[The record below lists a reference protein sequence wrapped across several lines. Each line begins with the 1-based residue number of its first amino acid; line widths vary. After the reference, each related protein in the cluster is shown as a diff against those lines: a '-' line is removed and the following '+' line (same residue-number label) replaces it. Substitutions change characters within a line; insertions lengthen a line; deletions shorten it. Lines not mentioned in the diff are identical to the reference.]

1 MAFTFGG
8 TATHK
13 PASPMRQGNSAL
25 SAPAP
30 LATAQTYPIEFSGSG
45 SEYFRIWIVNLLLI
59 LVTVGIYIP
68 WAKVRKLKY
77 FYGNTRIDG
86 DAMDFHGQPSKML
99 RGTLIAAAFFG
110 VYTLASQFSLWAGL
124 AAALAFVIVWPVL
137 YRASLKFRLSNTSWR
152 GIRMHLKPSSLAEVY
167 WAVMPPNLLLI
178 VPLVLAGYKGSES
191 PLKGTSQGLWG
202 SVMGLGL
209 ILFILTL
216 PYFLWRI
223 KRFQV
228 SHSAWGPLRMEFRSD
243 FIDMYKVAFKTLFM
257 ALLIIAIFVA
267 AVLMLIPGFFS
278 RGWYGSGGA
287 GVLSGILLLMAFL
300 FIFFICMN
308 ILPRAYFSA
317 HMQNLVWSRTGN
329 SHVRFKSDLSAG
341 SYMGLQLKNYGLILI
356 TAGLYWP
363 FAVVAT
369 RRMQIEA
376 VNLKTRIALDTLT
389 DAARKNETDA
399 LGDMAADMFDFDM
412 GM

>member
-8 TATHK
+8 THHHN
-13 PASPMRQGNSAL
+13 PAAPMRQGNSAL

-30 LATAQTYPIEFSGSG
+30 LSNAQSYPIEFSGAG

-59 LVTVGIYIP
+59 VLTVGIYIP

-86 DAMDFHGQPSKML
+86 DAMDFHGQPLKML

-124 AAALAFVIVWPVL
+124 IAALVFIAVWPVL
-137 YRASLKFRLSNTSWR
+137 YRASLKFRLANTSWR

-178 VPLVLAGYKGSES
+178 VPLVLAGYEGSES
-191 PLKGTSQGLWG
+191 PLKGTNQGLWG
-202 SVMGLGL
+202 SVVGLGF
-209 ILFILTL
+209 ILFVLTL

-223 KRFQV
+223 KRYQI
-228 SHSAWGPLRMEFRSD
+228 SHSAWGPLRMEFRSG
-243 FIDMYKVAFKTLFM
+243 FADMYKITLKTLFM
-257 ALLIIAIFVA
+257 ALLIIAIFA
-267 AVLMLIPGFFS
+267 AALLILIPGFFTQ
-278 RGWYGSGGA
+278 GLGGA
-287 GVLSGILLLMAFL
+287 GFFSGLLLVMAL
-300 FIFFICMN
+300 FIAFFACMN

-329 SHVRFKSDLSAG
+329 NHVRFKSALSSG
-341 SYMGLQLKNYGLILI
+341 SYMGLQLKNYALILI
-356 TAGLYWP
+356 TLGLYWP
-363 FAVVAT
+363 FAMVAT
-369 RRMQIEA
+369 RHMQIEA
-376 VNLKTRIALDTLT
+376 VSLKTRIALDTLT

>member
-8 TATHK
+8 MNNSE
-13 PASPMRQGNSAL
+13 PAASMRQGNTAL

-30 LATAQTYPIEFSGSG
+30 LANAQSYPIEFSGTG

-59 LVTVGIYIP
+59 VLTVGIYIP

-124 AAALAFVIVWPVL
+124 AAALAFVVVWPVL
-137 YRASLKFRLSNTSWR
+137 YRASLKFRLANTSWR
-152 GIRMHLKPSSLAEVY
+152 GIRMHLKPSSLGQVY

-191 PLKGTSQGLWG
+191 PLEGGSNQTLWSSLVG
-202 SVMGLGL
+202 ISL
-209 ILFILTL
+209 ILFALSL
-216 PYFLWRI
+216 PFFLWQI

-228 SHSAWGPLRMEFRSD
+228 SHSAWGPLRMEFRSG
-243 FIDMYKVAFKTLFM
+243 FAEMYKIAFKTLFM
-257 ALLIIAIFVA
+257 ALLIIAIFA
-267 AVLMLIPGFFS
+267 AALLILIPGFFS
-278 RGWYGSGGA
+278 RGLGGA
-287 GVLSGILLLMAFL
+287 GFFSSILLVMAL
-300 FIFFICMN
+300 FIAFFVCMN

-329 SHVRFKSDLSAG
+329 SYVRFKSDLSSG

-363 FAVVAT
+363 FAMVAT

-376 VNLKTRIALDTLT
+376 VNLKTRVALDTLT

>member
-1 MAFTFGG
+1 MAYTFGG
-8 TATHK
+8 TANNH
-13 PASPMRQGNSAL
+13 PASSMRQGNSAL
-25 SAPAP
+25 SAPSP
-30 LATAQTYPIEFSGSG
+30 LASAQTYPIEFSGSG
-45 SEYFRIWIVNLLLI
+45 GEYFRIWIVNLLLI
-59 LVTVGIYIP
+59 LLTVGIYIP

-137 YRASLKFRLSNTSWR
+137 YRASLKFRLANTSWR
-152 GIRMHLKPSSLAEVY
+152 GIRMHLKPSSLGQVY

-191 PLKGTSQGLWG
+191 PLKGTDRDLWG
-202 SVMGLGL
+202 SAVGLGM
-209 ILFILTL
+209 ILFVVTL
-216 PYFLWRI
+216 PYFLWLI

-228 SHSAWGPLRMEFRSD
+228 SHSAWGPLRMEFRSG
-243 FIDMYKVAFKTLFM
+243 FIDMYKVALKTLFM
-257 ALLIIAIFVA
+257 ALLIVAIFA
-267 AVLMLIPGFFS
+267 GAVLMLIPGFFS
-278 RGWYGSGGA
+278 RGWGGA
-287 GVLSGILLLMAFL
+287 GFFTGFLLAMALL
-300 FIFFICMN
+300 FAFVVCIN
-308 ILPRAYFSA
+308 ILPRAYFST

-329 SHVRFKSDLSAG
+329 SHVRFKSELSAG

-363 FAVVAT
+363 FAMVAT

>member
-191 PLKGTSQGLWG
+191 PLAGGNDPTLWRSLVG
-202 SVMGLGL
+202 VSL
-209 ILFILTL
+209 ILFVLTL
-216 PYFLWRI
+216 PFFLWKI

-228 SHSAWGPLRMEFRSD
+228 NHSAWGPLRMEFRSG
-243 FIDMYKVAFKTLFM
+243 FADMYEIALKTFFI
-257 ALLIIAIFVA
+257 ALLIVASFAAIFIS
-267 AVLMLIPGFFS
+267 LISSFFS
-278 RGWYGSGGA
+278 AGWGGA
-287 GVLSGILLLMAFL
+287 GFITGIFLAMAF
-300 FIFFICMN
+300 FIAFITCMN
-308 ILPRAYFSA
+308 ILPRAFFSA